1 MSTLSIFNP
10 DFSSDLFDFFHEAA
24 NYRPTRNVNLPSVD
38 IIETKDNYTFEME
51 LCGLSEN
58 DIELSIK
65 ERVLTVESKK
75 KEKENNKADE
85 NSTNDNRK
93 LLENKSEN
101 KEMGKRYL
109 LNERRKYSFKR
120 QFTLPQDVDVENVS
134 ANFMNGLLT
143 ISVPKK
149 PEAELKHIKINVA

>member
-10 DFSSDLFDFFHEAA
+10 DFSSDLIDFFNEAA

-58 DIELSIK
+58 DVELSIK

-75 KEKENNKADE
+75 KETVNNKD
-85 NSTNDNRK
+85 DKK

-101 KEMGKRYL
+101 KEMEKRYL
-109 LNERRKYSFKR
+109 LSERRKYSFKR
-120 QFTLPQDVDVENVS
+120 QFTLP
-134 ANFMNGLLT
+134 
-143 ISVPKK
+143 
-149 PEAELKHIKINVA
+149 

>member
-10 DFSSDLFDFFHEAA
+10 DFSSDLFDFFNEAA
-24 NYRPTRNVNLPSVD
+24 NYRPARNVNLPSVD

-51 LCGLSEN
+51 VCGLSEN

-65 ERVLTVESKK
+65 ERVLSVESKK
-75 KEKENNKADE
+75 KETANNKIDE
-85 NSTNDNRK
+85 NSHNDDKK

-101 KEMGKRYL
+101 KEMGKHYL

-143 ISVPKK
+143 IEVPKK

>member
-10 DFSSDLFDFFHEAA
+10 DFSSDLFDFFNEAA

-58 DIELSIK
+58 DVELSIK

-75 KEKENNKADE
+75 KETVNNKD
-85 NSTNDNRK
+85 DKK

-101 KEMGKRYL
+101 KEMEKRYL
-109 LNERRKYSFKR
+109 LSERRKYSFKR
-120 QFTLPQDVDVENVS
+120 QFTLPQNVDVENVS
-134 ANFMNGLLT
+134 ANFVNGLLT

-149 PEAELKHIKINVA
+149 PESELKHIKINVA

>member
-10 DFSSDLFDFFHEAA
+10 DFSSDLFDFFSEAA

-38 IIETKDNYTFEME
+38 IIETKDNYTFEMV

-58 DIELSIK
+58 DVELSIK

-75 KEKENNKADE
+75 KETVNNKD
-85 NSTNDNRK
+85 DKK

-101 KEMGKRYL
+101 KEMEKRYL
-109 LNERRKYSFKR
+109 LSERRKYSFKR

-134 ANFMNGLLT
+134 ANFANGLLT

>member
-1 MSTLSIFNP
+1 MSTLSNFNP
-10 DFSSDLFDFFHEAA
+10 DFSSDLFDFFNEAA
-24 NYRPTRNVNLPSVD
+24 NYRPARNVNLPSVD

-58 DIELSIK
+58 DVELSIK

-75 KEKENNKADE
+75 KETVNNKD
-85 NSTNDNRK
+85 DKK

-101 KEMGKRYL
+101 KEMEKRYL
-109 LNERRKYSFKR
+109 LSERRKYSFKR
-120 QFTLPQDVDVENVS
+120 QFTLPQNVDVENVS

>member
-10 DFSSDLFDFFHEAA
+10 DFSSDLFDFFNEAA

-58 DIELSIK
+58 DVELSIK

-75 KEKENNKADE
+75 KETVNNKD
-85 NSTNDNRK
+85 DKK

-101 KEMGKRYL
+101 KEMEKRYL
-109 LNERRKYSFKR
+109 LSERRKYSFKR

-134 ANFMNGLLT
+134 ANFVNGLLT

>member
-10 DFSSDLFDFFHEAA
+10 DFSSDLFDFFNEAA
-24 NYRPTRNVNLPSVD
+24 NYRPARNVNLPSVD

-58 DIELSIK
+58 DVELSIK

-75 KEKENNKADE
+75 KETVNNKD
-85 NSTNDNRK
+85 DKK

-101 KEMGKRYL
+101 KEMEKRYL
-109 LNERRKYSFKR
+109 LSERRKYSFKR
-120 QFTLPQDVDVENVS
+120 QFTLPQNVDVENVS
-134 ANFMNGLLT
+134 ANFVNGLLT

-149 PEAELKHIKINVA
+149 PEAELKHIKITVA

>member
-10 DFSSDLFDFFHEAA
+10 DFSSDLFDFFNEAA

-58 DIELSIK
+58 DVELSIK

-75 KEKENNKADE
+75 KETVNNKD
-85 NSTNDNRK
+85 DKK

-101 KEMGKRYL
+101 KEMEKRYL
-109 LNERRKYSFKR
+109 LSERRKYSFKR

>member
-10 DFSSDLFDFFHEAA
+10 DFSSDLFDFFNEAA

-58 DIELSIK
+58 DVELSIK

-75 KEKENNKADE
+75 KETVNNKD
-85 NSTNDNRK
+85 DKK

-101 KEMGKRYL
+101 KEMEKRYL
-109 LNERRKYSFKR
+109 LSERRKYSFKR
-120 QFTLPQDVDVENVS
+120 QFTLPQNVDVENVS
-134 ANFMNGLLT
+134 ANFANGLLT

>member
-10 DFSSDLFDFFHEAA
+10 DFSSDLFDFFNEAA

-58 DIELSIK
+58 DVELSIK

-75 KEKENNKADE
+75 KETVNNKD
-85 NSTNDNRK
+85 DKK

-101 KEMGKRYL
+101 KEMEKRYL
-109 LNERRKYSFKR
+109 LSERRKYSFKR

-134 ANFMNGLLT
+134 ANFANGLLT

>member
-10 DFSSDLFDFFHEAA
+10 DFSSDLFDFFNEAA

-58 DIELSIK
+58 DVELSIK

-75 KEKENNKADE
+75 NETVNNKD
-85 NSTNDNRK
+85 DKK

>member
-10 DFSSDLFDFFHEAA
+10 DFSSDLFDFFNEAA

-58 DIELSIK
+58 DVELSIK

-75 KEKENNKADE
+75 KETVNNKD
-85 NSTNDNRK
+85 DKK

-101 KEMGKRYL
+101 KEMEKRYL
-109 LNERRKYSFKR
+109 LSERRKYSFKR
-120 QFTLPQDVDVENVS
+120 QFTLPQNVDVENVS
-134 ANFMNGLLT
+134 ANFVNGLLT

>member
-10 DFSSDLFDFFHEAA
+10 DFSSDLFDFFNEAT
-24 NYRPTRNVNLPSVD
+24 NCRPARNVNLPSVD

-65 ERVLTVESKK
+65 ERVLSVESKK
-75 KEKENNKADE
+75 KETVNNKD
-85 NSTNDNRK
+85 DKK

-101 KEMGKRYL
+101 KEMEKRYL
-109 LNERRKYSFKR
+109 LSERRKYSFKR

-134 ANFMNGLLT
+134 ANFVNGLLT

>member
-10 DFSSDLFDFFHEAA
+10 DFSSDLFDFFNEAT
-24 NYRPTRNVNLPSVD
+24 NCRPTRNVNLPSVD

-58 DIELSIK
+58 DVELSIK

-75 KEKENNKADE
+75 KETVNNKD
-85 NSTNDNRK
+85 DKK

-101 KEMGKRYL
+101 KEMEKRYL
-109 LNERRKYSFKR
+109 LSERRKYSFKR
-120 QFTLPQDVDVENVS
+120 QFTLPQNVDVENVS
-134 ANFMNGLLT
+134 ANFVNGLLT

>member
-10 DFSSDLFDFFHEAA
+10 DFSSDLFDFFNEAA
-24 NYRPTRNVNLPSVD
+24 NYRPARNVNLPSVD

-58 DIELSIK
+58 DVELSIK

-75 KEKENNKADE
+75 KETVNNKD
-85 NSTNDNRK
+85 DKK

-101 KEMGKRYL
+101 KEMEKRYL
-109 LNERRKYSFKR
+109 LSERRKYSFKR
-120 QFTLPQDVDVENVS
+120 QFTLPQNVDVENVS

>member
-10 DFSSDLFDFFHEAA
+10 DFSSDLFDFFNEAA

-58 DIELSIK
+58 DVELSIK

-75 KEKENNKADE
+75 KETVNNKD
-85 NSTNDNRK
+85 DKK

-101 KEMGKRYL
+101 KEMEKRYL
-109 LNERRKYSFKR
+109 LSERRKYSFKR

-134 ANFMNGLLT
+134 ANFVNGLLT

-149 PEAELKHIKINVA
+149 PESELKHIKINVA

>member
-10 DFSSDLFDFFHEAA
+10 DFSSDLFDFFNEAA

-58 DIELSIK
+58 DVELSIK

-75 KEKENNKADE
+75 KETVNNKD
-85 NSTNDNRK
+85 DKK

-101 KEMGKRYL
+101 KEMEKRYL
-109 LNERRKYSFKR
+109 LSERRKYSFKR

-134 ANFMNGLLT
+134 ANFVNGLLT

-149 PEAELKHIKINVA
+149 PDTLFLVRLS